1 MGEVDQRI
9 NRLAG
14 KQLGQAALGVA
25 IKPEHDWLQAS
36 GLAALDQFIQ
46 LAGQHVADHARV
58 NQKGDT
64 TFDSALALICPNEVV
79 AQ

>member
-14 KQLGQAALGVA
+14 KQLGQAVLGVA
-25 IKPEHDWLQAS
+25 VKPEHHGLQAS
-36 GLAALDQFIQ
+36 GLAALDQLIQ

-64 TFDSALALICPNEVV
+64 TLGSGLALICPGEVV